1 MSQLHITNSQSAQT
15 LCSLGTMSAFQNG
28 SDDFFHLS
36 PFAELHESTISPVCR
51 PFPPELVLS
60 SDLPES
66 QYPTTS
72 NTRGG
77 IESEQ
82 LTGDDMQS
90 EVPSENTVST

>member
-1 MSQLHITNSQSAQT
+1 
-15 LCSLGTMSAFQNG
+15 MSAFQNS
-28 SDDFFHLS
+28 SDDLFHLS

-60 SDLPES
+60 SDLPS
-66 QYPTTS
+66 QYPS
-72 NTRGG
+72 STRDS

-90 EVPSENTVST
+90 EVPSGNTVST